1 MTVTGSEENA
11 AAASPAEASRVSA
24 ADAGVS
30 PPSVNSNTLAPLA
43 PLAAL
48 LLIVGM
54 VLGGLRLVA
63 RRVA

>member
-1 MTVTGSEENA
+1 MNA
-11 AAASPAEASRVSA
+11 AAASPAEAARVSA
-24 ADAGVS
+24 ADARVS
-30 PPSVNSNTLAPLA
+30 PEPVSGNALAPLA

-48 LLIVGM
+48 LLVVGV